1 MTRFAK
7 IPVATF
13 ALLSLLVCI
22 GNAQHL
28 ISTKAGFVNRS
39 EGKVFILRHDSENG
53 EKGRVSLGTQMRDGD
68 RLVTEADSR
77 AELLLSPGSYL
88 RLNQNT
94 EVRAVSTSFTQMRFE
109 LVKGSVITEISTSS
123 EPVSTVNK
131 RNPVEI
137 VTPHGTVAIGKD
149 GLYRFDTVES
159 NTLVQ
164 VRQGEL
170 GLGTREQ
177 FLADKL
183 TKIGRG
189 KAVKLV
195 AGGSAKSDVAKINR
209 DVADEFDAWSFNRAQ
224 TLMAANV
231 SALRRSQ
238 TMSALSYGWI
248 YDPFYNC
255 YTYIPGRGLFFSPY
269 GFGFFGSYADCLRYW
284 PYGFGYGYYNPYY
297 GTPSWGGGGTPNVP
311 ARVVAGNDRTP
322 IRREIEGR
330 RIDNGPSF
338 GDRGF
343 GADVGSRSIAS
354 PSVSS
359 SSSATSIAAPAPARS
374 EGGGGGGRAGAPTRP

>member
-7 IPVATF
+7 ISVATL
-13 ALLSLLVCI
+13 ALLSLIVCI

-28 ISTKAGFVNRS
+28 ISSKAGFVNRA
-39 EGKVFILRHDSENG
+39 EGKVFILRHDSETG

-68 RLVTEADSR
+68 RLLTEADGR

-88 RLNQNT
+88 RLSENS
-94 EVRAVSTSFTQMRFE
+94 EVRAVSTSFSQMRFE
-109 LVKGSVITEISTSS
+109 LLKGSVITEVSTGS
-123 EPVSTVNK
+123 EPVSAVTK
-131 RNPVEI
+131 HNPIEI
-137 VTPHGTVAIGKD
+137 ITPHGSVAIAKD
-149 GLYRFDTVES
+149 GLYRFDTIES

-170 GLGTREQ
+170 ALGTREQ
-177 FLADKL
+177 FLAGKGA
-183 TKIGRG
+183 KIGRG
-189 KAVKLV
+189 KAVKLT
-195 AGGSAKSDVAKINR
+195 GGSSVKPEIAKINK
-209 DVADEFDAWSFNRAQ
+209 DAADEFDTWSFNRAQ

-248 YDPFYNC
+248 YDSFYNC

-284 PYGFGYGYYNPYY
+284 PYGYGYGYYNPYY
-297 GTPSWGGGGTPNVP
+297 GTPTWGGGGGTPNVP

-322 IRREIEGR
+322 IRRQIESR
-330 RIDNGPSF
+330 RIDNGSSF

-343 GADVGSRSIAS
+343 GADVGSRSISS

-359 SSSATSIAAPAPARS
+359 SSATTIAAPAPARS
-374 EGGGGGGRAGAPTRP
+374 ESGGGARAGAPTRP